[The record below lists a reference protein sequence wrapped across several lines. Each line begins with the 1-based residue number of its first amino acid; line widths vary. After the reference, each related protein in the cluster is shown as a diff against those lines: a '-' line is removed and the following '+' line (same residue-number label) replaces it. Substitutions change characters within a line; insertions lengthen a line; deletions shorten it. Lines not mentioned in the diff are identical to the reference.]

1 MAPRSTDPGVAAVS
15 DAPVESPCIR
25 VCTLDDDDV
34 CLGCFRD
41 IAEICAWG
49 MADEAQRREI
59 LQAAAA
65 RRDADRRRA

>member
-1 MAPRSTDPGVAAVS
+1 VP

-25 VCTLDDDDV
+25 LCTLDDNDV

-49 MADEAQRREI
+49 MAAEAQRREI
-59 LQAAAA
+59 VQAAAA
-65 RRDADRRRA
+65 RRDAYRRRA

>member
-1 MAPRSTDPGVAAVS
+1 MATRSTDPAGL
-15 DAPVESPCIR
+15 DAPIESPCIR

-49 MADEAQRREI
+49 SAAKAQRRQI
-59 LQAAAA
+59 VQAAAA
-65 RRDADRRRA
+65 RREAYRRRA